1 VIRFAGTSGESSSYK
16 FGLFDRTIKGVEIIL
31 GNGEVVWASADQHR
45 ELFFTAAGSCGSL
58 GVITLLE
65 MELIDAK
72 TYVELE
78 YIPVKSTQEA
88 VEQLRLYQGQPG
100 VDYMD
105 GILYSMNS
113 GVIMIGRLTN
123 DPIPGRIQRFD
134 RAADPWLCKQH

>member
-1 VIRFAGTSGESSSYK
+1 
-16 FGLFDRTIKGVEIIL
+16 L

-78 YIPVKSTQEA
+78 YIPVNSTQEA
-88 VEQLRLYQGQPG
+88 VEQLRLYQDQTGI
-100 VDYMD
+100 DYMD
-105 GILYSMNS
+105 GILYAMDS
-113 GVIMIGRLTN
+113 GVIMIGRLT
-123 DPIPGRIQRFD
+123 DDLIPGRIQRFD
-134 RAADPWLCKQH
+134 RAADPWLCKQHQCANCL